1 MNNIKTKRK
10 INTTWIF
17 SIATTIIF
25 CLILIPLYKNQ
36 TIIELHTNSDL
47 WPHIKAGLSENNGYS
62 LTYIILGF
70 LWKLPRYHNVIVS
83 LFLMTLNILSIIFTY
98 MFFKIYLKNIP
109 KEYLYLASL
118 TCNIYMPIHMPQL
131 HVSPYIGVFCFNL
144 YHNSTYQAMKPFA
157 VLSIIIFIKLFNKY
171 YDKTISIL
179 EWISFASCLFITT
192 WFKPSFMFGFAPCM
206 LVIMIMDF
214 IKRKGKNILNY
225 IVFGTTTFPS
235 LLLMLWQQKQLFDQQ
250 NGIEFGFLKVWML
263 HTKNP
268 LIGLILS
275 ISFPLVVLIFSYK
288 DLLVDK
294 IYQFGW
300 FFAVVNISIFAFLC
314 ESGGRF
320 EHGNLGWGAQFAVGI
335 LFITSMYKFLH
346 KIKNISKFKV
356 GITSAIL
363 GMHVLC
369 GVNYILKYLFTYNFV

>member
-1 MNNIKTKRK
+1 MNYIKTKRK

-17 SIATTIIF
+17 SIAITVIF
-25 CLILIPLYKNQ
+25 CLVLIPLYRNQ

-47 WPHIKAGLSENNGYS
+47 LAHIKFGLSENSSYS
-62 LTYIILGF
+62 LTYLILGF
-70 LWKLPRYHNVIVS
+70 LWKLPRYHSVIIS
-83 LFLMTLNILSIIFTY
+83 LFLISLNILSIIFTY

-131 HVSPYIGVFCFNL
+131 NVSPYLGMCGFNL

-157 VLSIIIFIKLFNKY
+157 VLSIITFIKLFNKY

-206 LVIMIMDF
+206 LVVMIIDF

-225 IVFGTTTFPS
+225 IIFGTTTFPAI
-235 LLLMLWQQKQLFDQQ
+235 LLMLWQKTQLFDQQ
-250 NGIEFGFLKVWML
+250 SGIAFCFFKVWRL
-263 HTKNP
+263 YTKNP

-294 IYQFGW
+294 IYKFSW
-300 FFAVVNISIFAFLC
+300 LFAFVNISIFAFLC

-320 EHGNLGWGAQFAVGI
+320 EHGNLGWGAHFAVGI
-335 LFITSMYKFLH
+335 LFITSMYKFLQ
-346 KIKNISKFKV
+346 KIKNMSILKIV
-356 GITSAIL
+356 ITSAIL
-363 GMHVLC
+363 GMHVFC